1 MTMKATYSKKVI
13 ASSIALTLL
22 LGGGALYG
30 TKQLVNAE
38 PSDAQAAAVAGD
50 TAQQK
55 PGKSERGEARDKLPI
70 YEEAAAIL
78 GIDKETLKQ
87 QLKEQTLVQVAA
99 SKGISEADLIAKLQ
113 AERTKKLDEA
123 VAAGK
128 LTAEKAA
135 KMKEHMA
142 EHLKFMVNHK
152 GHGDEKR
159 RMHGGKHGKD
169 HLLPA
174 PDKLA
179 GILGITEDQLK
190 AELKS
195 GKSLTDIAASK
206 GISKEQLVAKI
217 KEEITPWIEKMVD
230 LKHEPKKTKEA
241 K

>member
-1 MTMKATYSKKVI
+1 MKTQYTKKVI
-13 ASSIALTLL
+13 ATSIALTLL

-38 PSDAQAAAVAGD
+38 AADSGAAVSEAGKQ
-50 TAQQK
+50 TKSK
-55 PGKSERGEARDKLPI
+55 PERSEGRDKLPI

-78 GIDKETLKQ
+78 GMDLDSLKQ
-87 QLKEQTLVQVAA
+87 QLKDQTLVQIAA
-99 SKGISEADLIAKLQ
+99 AKGITEADLVAKLQ
-113 AERTKKLDEA
+113 AERTKRIDEA

-135 KMKEHMA
+135 KLKEHMA
-142 EHLKFMVNHK
+142 KHLTFMVNHK

-159 RMHGGKHGKD
+159 RGHGGKHGKD

-179 GILGITEDQLK
+179 GILGMTEEQLRT
-190 AELKS
+190 ELKS
-195 GKSLTDIAASK
+195 GKSLTEIAAGK

-230 LKHEPKKTKEA
+230 HKREA
-241 K
+241 KPNK